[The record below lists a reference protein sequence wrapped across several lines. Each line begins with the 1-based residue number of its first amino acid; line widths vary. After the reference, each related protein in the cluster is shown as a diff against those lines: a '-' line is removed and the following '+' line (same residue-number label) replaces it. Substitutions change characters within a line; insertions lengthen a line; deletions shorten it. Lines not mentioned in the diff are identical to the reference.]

1 MQSSIDTRQPSP
13 RSSESEAGANIAV
26 QGLSKQFYFYQHRT
40 TTMREWFI
48 RKVMGRPI
56 HVRNSRFALQDVN
69 FNLAAG
75 ESVAII
81 GANGSGK
88 STLLR
93 IMAGIYEYSTGSVET
108 RGRIAA
114 VIELGTGF
122 HPELTGMENI
132 RIYASI
138 LGLRRAQ
145 LASRINEIVDFSGV
159 GEFLDTPIKFYSSGM
174 VTRLAFSVAVCVDSE
189 ILMLDEVLA
198 VGDESFRTKCLARIC
213 EYLGEGKILVFATHS
228 LEQASAVCTRALWLH
243 QGRLQMDGPIE
254 EVAAAYQQFAAGLER
269 GSGA

>member
-1 MQSSIDTRQPSP
+1 MQSSIATRQLSP
-13 RSSESEAGANIAV
+13 RSSEAEAGASIAV

-40 TTMREWFI
+40 TTLREWFI
-48 RKVMGRPI
+48 RRVMGRPT
-56 HVRNSRFALQDVN
+56 HVRKSRFALQDVN
-69 FNLAAG
+69 FDLAAG

-93 IMAGIYEYSTGSVET
+93 VMAGIYEHSTGSVET

-122 HPELTGMENI
+122 HPELTGIENI
-132 RIYASI
+132 GIYASI

-145 LASRINEIVDFSGV
+145 LASRIDEIVDFSGI
-159 GEFLDTPIKFYSSGM
+159 GEFLETPIKFYSSGM
-174 VTRLAFSVAVCVDSE
+174 VARLAFSVAVCVDSE

-198 VGDESFRTKCLARIC
+198 VGDENFRTKCLARIR
-213 EYLGEGKILVFATHS
+213 EYRDEGRILVFVTHS
-228 LEQASAVCTRALWLH
+228 LEQARTVCTRALWLH
-243 QGRLQMDGPIE
+243 QGRLQMDGPID
-254 EVAAAYQQFAAGLER
+254 EVAAAYQQVATGLE
-269 GSGA
+269 GGGGA